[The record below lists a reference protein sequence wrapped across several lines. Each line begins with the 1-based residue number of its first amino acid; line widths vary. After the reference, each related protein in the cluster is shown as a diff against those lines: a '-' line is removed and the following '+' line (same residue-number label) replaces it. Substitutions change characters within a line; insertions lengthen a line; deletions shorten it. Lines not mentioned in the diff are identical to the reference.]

1 MTDIRSVHSIPNRL
15 LGGPVAGQHAG
26 PVTGS
31 IAGLVTGPIAGPV
44 SGPIAGPITGPMA
57 GPVTG
62 PMAGSHKRRVSSVL
76 GSNVKMFS
84 FIYVV

>member
-44 SGPIAGPITGPMA
+44 TGPIA